1 VFNNEKKKVIV
12 GNIDFGKY
20 NHQLLGL
27 LAKEKLKR
35 IKYQLILLPF
45 HPLK

>member
-1 VFNNEKKKVIV
+1 
-12 GNIDFGKY
+12 
-20 NHQLLGL
+20 LLGL

-45 HPLK
+45 HPLKWKGHKILYTGIQK